1 MFQWMLGTWT
11 LVPPSFLNPAC
22 ASGSSCF
29 TYCWNLP
36 PRILS
41 TILWKR
47 LFYLCSPS
55 RWSFQCPDWPSWSS
69 NEKKQNMI
77 TDTSHSVFP
86 VVLDHPSLPGC
97 ISHCVIPVKSYL
109 SGKACCSTVKMPHK
123 TKSSLSSPAAWY
135 ISNRMTLVL
144 YAWKSCIQDFT
155 HSPFDVS
162 GPTKSE
168 WK

>member
-1 MFQWMLGTWT
+1 MDVGHLNSTSSVFPKSSLYIWE
-11 LVPPSFLNPAC
+11 FLLESTAETYLEGFW
-22 ASGSSCF
+22 ALSCGNV
-29 TYCWNLP
+29 C
-36 PRILS
+36 
-41 TILWKR
+41 
-47 LFYLCSPS
+47 YLCSPS
-55 RWSFQCPDWPSWSS
+55 RWSFQCPDWLSWSS

-86 VVLDHPSLPGC
+86 VVLDHSSLPGC
-97 ISHCVIPVKSYL
+97 ISHSVIPVKSRL

-155 HSPFDVS
+155 HSPLDVS